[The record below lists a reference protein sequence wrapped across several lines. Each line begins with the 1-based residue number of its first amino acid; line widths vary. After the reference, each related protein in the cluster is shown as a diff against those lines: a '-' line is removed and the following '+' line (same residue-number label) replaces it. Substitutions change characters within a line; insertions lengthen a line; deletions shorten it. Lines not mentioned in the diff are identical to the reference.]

1 MKIFHIVAL
10 FVAILFSA
18 PAAFA
23 QTTPQPPLVLAN
35 KEDTVK
41 LGSPL
46 YLRAQGDLT
55 ETVRKELASATG
67 VVTLYLDGIRM
78 ENLKAR
84 HYKDDASGL
93 TFAFDLVRNADDEK
107 NRKSWDALFAI
118 RHAYLMDVLP
128 SITIGKDAQR
138 QIDANETFK
147 LYVAA
152 AEIIYGILAVAL
164 AIILATF
171 IVLVRRKSPMLLDT
185 ETGHFSLGKSQMM
198 FWGLI
203 VVLTF
208 FGVWLLTTS
217 MERIPAQALVLL
229 GISAGTGLGAVL
241 MGNTK
246 TSSPPTGF
254 WSDIINDGTGPS
266 FHRLQVV
273 IWTLVLGAVFIRAVM
288 QTISMPEFSE
298 TLLVLM
304 GISNGTYLGFKIAEK

>member
-1 MKIFHIVAL
+1 MKTLPLCAL
-10 FVAILFSA
+10 FAALLFTALAI
-18 PAAFA
+18 A
-23 QTTPQPPLVLAN
+23 QTSPQLVVAN
-35 KEDTVK
+35 SGDTVRV
-41 LGSPL
+41 GSPL
-46 YLRAQGDLT
+46 YLRAQGDLA
-55 ETVRKELASATG
+55 ETVRKELASPTG
-67 VVTLYLDGIRM
+67 VVALYLDGIRM
-78 ENLKAR
+78 ENVKAR

-93 TFAFDLVRNADDEK
+93 TFAFDLIRNAEDEK

-118 RHAYLMDVLP
+118 KKAYLMDVLP
-128 SITIGKDAQR
+128 SIAIGKDAQR
-138 QIDANETFK
+138 QIDANGTFT
-147 LYVAA
+147 LFVAS
-152 AEIIYGILAVAL
+152 AEVIYGTLVVAL
-164 AIILATF
+164 AILIATF
-171 IVLVRRKSPMLLDT
+171 IVLVRIKSPMLMDAD
-185 ETGHFSLGKSQMM
+185 TGHFSLGKSQMA

-208 FGVWLLTTS
+208 FGVWILTST

-229 GISAGTGLGAVL
+229 GISAGTGLSAVL

-246 TSSPPTGF
+246 VSSPPQGF
-254 WSDIINDGTGPS
+254 WLDIINDGTGPS